1 MVSIA
6 KSVLK
11 GLGSIGVETV
21 EKSAEHLGKIAETII
36 TGQELLGGIKPMA
49 QGEYQKKVSED
60 ELRKKEE
67 MKEIRDKIG
76 GGRNVEAE
84 IEEIRKEK
92 EKEEEE
98 KEKQFLEQIR
108 RQREAEMAERQ
119 ALSGGESTNPAKR
132 KKQRGS
138 ALMPQGKKKQMQPTI
153 DQLSQT
159 SEFKGK
165 VD

>member
-1 MVSIA
+1 MTGII
-6 KSVLK
+6 KGVLK

-21 EKSAEHLGKIAETII
+21 EKGAEHVVKITETII
-36 TGQELLGGIKPMA
+36 TGQELLGGIKPMG

-60 ELRKKEE
+60 EIKKKKEME
-67 MKEIRDKIG
+67 EIRNEIG

-84 IEEIRKEK
+84 IEEVRKEK

-98 KEKQFLEQIR
+98 KEKEFLEQIR

-119 ALSGGESTNPAKR
+119 ALAGSESTNPAKR

>member
-1 MVSIA
+1 MTGIVKGVI
-6 KSVLK
+6 K

-21 EKSAEHLGKIAETII
+21 EKSAEHVGKMAETII
-36 TGQELLGGIKPMA
+36 TGQELLGGIGPMK
-49 QGEYQKKVSED
+49 QGEYQ
-60 ELRKKEE
+60 RTMKEE
-67 MKEIRDKIG
+67 EIKKNREMEEIRDKIG

-84 IEEIRKEK
+84 IEEVRKEK

-98 KEKQFLEQIR
+98 KEKEFLEQIR

-119 ALSGGESTNPAKR
+119 DMWAESANPAKR
-132 KKQRGS
+132 KKKRGS
-138 ALMPQGKKKQMQPTI
+138 VLMPAGKKKAMMPSD

-159 SEFKGK
+159 SEFRGK